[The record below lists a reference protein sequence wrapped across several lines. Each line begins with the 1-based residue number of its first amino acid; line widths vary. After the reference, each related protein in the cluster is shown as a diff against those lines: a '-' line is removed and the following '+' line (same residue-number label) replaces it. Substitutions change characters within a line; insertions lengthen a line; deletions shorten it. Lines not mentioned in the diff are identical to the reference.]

1 MEVNK
6 RIVELITVSVS
17 VSAKAGY
24 GFKHQKEFV
33 DFIDE

>member
-1 MEVNK
+1 MEVK
-6 RIVELITVSVS
+6 EKMEELITITVS

-33 DFIDE
+33 DFID